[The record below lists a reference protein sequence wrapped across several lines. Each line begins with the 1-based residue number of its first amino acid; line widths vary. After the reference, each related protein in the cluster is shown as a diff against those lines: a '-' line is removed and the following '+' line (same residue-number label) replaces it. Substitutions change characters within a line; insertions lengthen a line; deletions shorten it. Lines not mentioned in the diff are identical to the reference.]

1 MYELTGGNT
10 IKRKWK
16 PDYSLSTVD
25 ERKKYIN
32 DCIESDEYEINRFTL
47 DQMGAYLVHPYE
59 KEQKLK
65 STVRHVKKIPNERL
79 VKHRETGINIKTKD
93 ARMNK
98 NEKMEHYP
106 ETIPYYQLIDYLD
119 AKAGDVTQFNS
130 IFDMRVRN
138 PYLTAKLNEINS
150 TSSAKS
156 VYDELQ
162 ADIAETIK
170 LYKKDINIH
179 PHLLAGVS
187 GPLDHCDIDYT
198 DIRLIKI
205 ILKNFQEICMIAD
218 QKPSHIFFA
227 VKNDILSAIS
237 EVKFSSKQKAVINR
251 VIYYSDPLHE
261 RKDRYLF
268 ERACIRI
275 VEYFSE
281 IN

>member
-32 DCIESDEYEINRFTL
+32 NCIESDEYEINRFTL

-187 GPLDHCDIDYT
+187 GPLDHCEIDYT

-237 EVKFSSKQKAVINR
+237 EVKFSSKQKAVIER

-268 ERACIRI
+268 ERACVRI

>member
-79 VKHRETGINIKTKD
+79 VKHRETGVNIKTKD

-187 GPLDHCDIDYT
+187 GPLDHCEIDYT

-237 EVKFSSKQKAVINR
+237 EVKFSSKQKAVIER
-251 VIYYSDPLHE
+251 VIYYCDPLHE

-268 ERACIRI
+268 ERACVRI

>member
-187 GPLDHCDIDYT
+187 GPLDHCEIDYT

-268 ERACIRI
+268 ERACVRI

>member
-187 GPLDHCDIDYT
+187 GPLDHCEIDYT

-237 EVKFSSKQKAVINR
+237 NVKFSSKQKAVINR

-268 ERACIRI
+268 ERACIPI

>member
-1 MYELTGGNT
+1 
-10 IKRKWK
+10 
-16 PDYSLSTVD
+16 
-25 ERKKYIN
+25 
-32 DCIESDEYEINRFTL
+32 
-47 DQMGAYLVHPYE
+47 MGAYLVHPYE

-79 VKHRETGINIKTKD
+79 VKHRETGVNIKTKD

-106 ETIPYYQLIDYLD
+106 ETIHYYQLIDYLD

-218 QKPSHIFFA
+218 QKPAHIFFA
-227 VKNDILSAIS
+227 VKNDILSVIS
-237 EVKFSSKQKAVINR
+237 NVKFSSKQKAVINR

>member
-1 MYELTGGNT
+1 MYELTGGNA

-32 DCIESDEYEINRFTL
+32 DCIESDEFEINRFTL

-65 STVRHVKKIPNERL
+65 STVRHVKKIPTERL
-79 VKHRETGINIKTKD
+79 VKHRETGVNIKTKD

-106 ETIPYYQLIDYLD
+106 ETISYYQLIDYLD
-119 AKAGDVTQFNS
+119 AKAGDINQFNS

-187 GPLDHCDIDYT
+187 GPLEHCEIDYT

-205 ILKNFQEICMIAD
+205 ILKNFQEICMIAN

-237 EVKFSSKQKAVINR
+237 CIKFSSKQKAVIER

>member
-79 VKHRETGINIKTKD
+79 VKHRETGVNIKTKD

-187 GPLDHCDIDYT
+187 GPLEHCDIDYT

-237 EVKFSSKQKAVINR
+237 NVKFSSKQKAVINR

>member
-187 GPLDHCDIDYT
+187 GPLEHCDIDYT

-237 EVKFSSKQKAVINR
+237 NVKFSSKQKAVINR

>member
-1 MYELTGGNT
+1 MYELTGGNA

-187 GPLDHCDIDYT
+187 GPLDHCEIDYT

-218 QKPSHIFFA
+218 QKPAHIFFA

-237 EVKFSSKQKAVINR
+237 NVKFSSKQKAVINR

>member
-187 GPLDHCDIDYT
+187 GPLDHCEIDYT

-218 QKPSHIFFA
+218 QKPAHIFFA

-237 EVKFSSKQKAVINR
+237 NVKFSSKQKAVINR

>member
-1 MYELTGGNT
+1 MYELTGGNA

-79 VKHRETGINIKTKD
+79 VKHRETGVNIKTKD

-187 GPLDHCDIDYT
+187 GPLDHCEIDYT

-237 EVKFSSKQKAVINR
+237 NVKFSSKQKAVINR

>member
-179 PHLLAGVS
+179 PHLLAGVP
-187 GPLDHCDIDYT
+187 GPLEHCDIDYT

-218 QKPSHIFFA
+218 QKPAHIFFA

-237 EVKFSSKQKAVINR
+237 NVKFSSKQKAVINR

>member
-187 GPLDHCDIDYT
+187 GPLDHCEIDYT

-237 EVKFSSKQKAVINR
+237 NVKFSSKQKAVIER

>member
-1 MYELTGGNT
+1 MYELTGGNA

-32 DCIESDEYEINRFTL
+32 DCIESDEFEINRFTL

-79 VKHRETGINIKTKD
+79 VKHRETGVNIKTKD

-106 ETIPYYQLIDYLD
+106 ETISYYQLIDYLD
-119 AKAGDVTQFNS
+119 AKAGDINQFNS

-187 GPLDHCDIDYT
+187 GPLEHCDIDYT

-237 EVKFSSKQKAVINR
+237 CIKFSSKQKAVIER
-251 VIYYSDPLHE
+251 VIYCNDPLHE

>member
-218 QKPSHIFFA
+218 QKPAHIFFA

-268 ERACIRI
+268 ERACVRI

>member
-1 MYELTGGNT
+1 MYELTGGNA

-79 VKHRETGINIKTKD
+79 VKHRETGVNIKTKD

-106 ETIPYYQLIDYLD
+106 ETISYYQLIDYLD
-119 AKAGDVTQFNS
+119 AKAGDINQFNS

-187 GPLDHCDIDYT
+187 GPLEHCEIDYT

-237 EVKFSSKQKAVINR
+237 CIKFSSKQKAVIER
-251 VIYYSDPLHE
+251 VIYCNDPLHE

>member
-187 GPLDHCDIDYT
+187 GPLDHCEIDYT

-237 EVKFSSKQKAVINR
+237 EVKFSSKQKAVIER
-251 VIYYSDPLHE
+251 VIYYCDPLHE
-261 RKDRYLF
+261 RKDRYLLNVLVF
-268 ERACIRI
+268 GLWNISAK
-275 VEYFSE
+275 
-281 IN
+281 

>member
-79 VKHRETGINIKTKD
+79 VKHRETGVNIKTKD

-187 GPLDHCDIDYT
+187 GPLDHCEIDYT

-218 QKPSHIFFA
+218 QKPAHIFFA

-237 EVKFSSKQKAVINR
+237 NVKFSSKQKAVINR

>member
-187 GPLDHCDIDYT
+187 GPLDHCEIDYT

-237 EVKFSSKQKAVINR
+237 EVKFSSKQKAVIER
-251 VIYYSDPLHE
+251 VIYYCDPLHE

-268 ERACIRI
+268 ERACVRI

>member
-187 GPLDHCDIDYT
+187 GPLEHCDIDYT

-237 EVKFSSKQKAVINR
+237 NVKFSSKQKAVINR

-268 ERACIRI
+268 ERACVRI

>member
-1 MYELTGGNT
+1 MYELTGGNA

-79 VKHRETGINIKTKD
+79 VKHRETGVNIKTKD

-106 ETIPYYQLIDYLD
+106 ETIHYYQLIDYLD

-187 GPLDHCDIDYT
+187 GPLEHCDIDYT

-218 QKPSHIFFA
+218 QKPAHIFFA

-237 EVKFSSKQKAVINR
+237 NVKFSSKQKAVINR

>member
-79 VKHRETGINIKTKD
+79 VKHRETGVNIKTKD

-237 EVKFSSKQKAVINR
+237 EVKFSSKQKAVIER
-251 VIYYSDPLHE
+251 VIYYCDPLHE

>member
-237 EVKFSSKQKAVINR
+237 NVKFSSKQKAVINR

>member
-1 MYELTGGNT
+1 
-10 IKRKWK
+10 
-16 PDYSLSTVD
+16 
-25 ERKKYIN
+25 
-32 DCIESDEYEINRFTL
+32 
-47 DQMGAYLVHPYE
+47 MGAYLVHPYE

-79 VKHRETGINIKTKD
+79 VKHRETGVNIKTKD

-187 GPLDHCDIDYT
+187 GPLEHCDIDYT

-237 EVKFSSKQKAVINR
+237 NVKFSSKQKAVINR

>member
-187 GPLDHCDIDYT
+187 GPLDHCEIDYT

-218 QKPSHIFFA
+218 QKPAHIFFA

-237 EVKFSSKQKAVINR
+237 NVKFSSKQKAVINR

-268 ERACIRI
+268 ERACVRI

>member
-1 MYELTGGNT
+1 
-10 IKRKWK
+10 
-16 PDYSLSTVD
+16 
-25 ERKKYIN
+25 
-32 DCIESDEYEINRFTL
+32 
-47 DQMGAYLVHPYE
+47 MGAYLVHPYE

-79 VKHRETGINIKTKD
+79 VKHRETGVNIKTKD

-187 GPLDHCDIDYT
+187 GPLDHCEIDYT

-237 EVKFSSKQKAVINR
+237 EVKFSSKQKAVIER
-251 VIYYSDPLHE
+251 VIYYCDPLHE

>member
-187 GPLDHCDIDYT
+187 GPLEHCDIDYT

-237 EVKFSSKQKAVINR
+237 EVKFSSKQKAVIER

>member
-79 VKHRETGINIKTKD
+79 VKHRETGVNIKTKD

-187 GPLDHCDIDYT
+187 GPLDHCEIDYT

-237 EVKFSSKQKAVINR
+237 NVKFSSKQKAVINR

-268 ERACIRI
+268 ERACVRI

>member
-1 MYELTGGNT
+1 MYELTGGNA

-218 QKPSHIFFA
+218 QKPAHIFFA

-237 EVKFSSKQKAVINR
+237 NVKFSSKQKAVINR

>member
-237 EVKFSSKQKAVINR
+237 EVKFSSKQKAVIER

>member
-79 VKHRETGINIKTKD
+79 VKHRETGVNIKTKD

-237 EVKFSSKQKAVINR
+237 NVKFSSKQKAVINR

>member
-1 MYELTGGNT
+1 MYELTGGTT

-187 GPLDHCDIDYT
+187 GPLDHCEIDYT

-237 EVKFSSKQKAVINR
+237 NVKFSSKQKAVINR

>member
-1 MYELTGGNT
+1 MYELTGGNA

-79 VKHRETGINIKTKD
+79 VKHRETGVNIKTKD

-106 ETIPYYQLIDYLD
+106 ETISYYQLIDYLD
-119 AKAGDVTQFNS
+119 AKAGDINQFNS

-187 GPLDHCDIDYT
+187 GPLEHCDIDYT

-237 EVKFSSKQKAVINR
+237 CIKFSSKQKAVIER
-251 VIYYSDPLHE
+251 VIYCNDPLHE

>member
-1 MYELTGGNT
+1 MYELTGGNA

-32 DCIESDEYEINRFTL
+32 DCIESDEFEINRFTL

-65 STVRHVKKIPNERL
+65 STVRHVKKIPTERL
-79 VKHRETGINIKTKD
+79 VKHRETGVNIKTKD

-119 AKAGDVTQFNS
+119 AKAGDINQFNS

-138 PYLTAKLNEINS
+138 PYLTTKLNEINS

-187 GPLDHCDIDYT
+187 GPLEHCEIDYT

-205 ILKNFQEICMIAD
+205 ILKNFQEICMIAN

-237 EVKFSSKQKAVINR
+237 CIKFSSKQKAVIER

>member
-187 GPLDHCDIDYT
+187 GPLDHCEIDYT

-218 QKPSHIFFA
+218 QKPAHIFFA

-237 EVKFSSKQKAVINR
+237 EVKFSSKQKAVIER

>member
-1 MYELTGGNT
+1 MYELTGGNA

-187 GPLDHCDIDYT
+187 GPLDHCEIDYT

-268 ERACIRI
+268 ERACVRI

>member
-119 AKAGDVTQFNS
+119 AKAGDITQFNS

-187 GPLDHCDIDYT
+187 GPLEHCDIDYT

-237 EVKFSSKQKAVINR
+237 EVKFSSKQKAVIER

-268 ERACIRI
+268 ERACVRI

>member
-218 QKPSHIFFA
+218 QKPAHIFFA

-237 EVKFSSKQKAVINR
+237 EVKFSSKQKAVIER
-251 VIYYSDPLHE
+251 VIYYCDPLHE

-268 ERACIRI
+268 ERACVRI

>member
-1 MYELTGGNT
+1 MYELTGGNA

-79 VKHRETGINIKTKD
+79 VKHRETGVNIKTKD

-187 GPLDHCDIDYT
+187 GPLDHCEIDYT

-218 QKPSHIFFA
+218 QKPAHIFFA

-237 EVKFSSKQKAVINR
+237 NVKFSSKQKAVINR